1 MDERADDLSLMSV
14 ALMRSVTSRGEL
26 VELGDLAT
34 ELGVDPD
41 DED

>member
-1 MDERADDLSLMSV
+1 MDEREDDLSLMSV

-26 VELGDLAT
+26 VELGDFAT
-34 ELGVDPD
+34 ELEVDLD